1 VGSSQPDLITIGGL
15 PAHPIL
21 VHAVVVLLPL
31 AALGG
36 LIIALRARWRRRFG
50 PAVLLLTAV
59 GVAAVPLATTTGN
72 QLKAV
77 LPPNAAINRH
87 ADLGNNLL
95 PFALAFGVAVLL
107 LIIAGRLA
115 DRARDAALAST
126 GPGTATATASTGA
139 AASGHDHTD
148 RHGNQDR
155 DGKVPAARTW
165 RRVAIAAAAL
175 VAFTGVATT
184 AQVVRVG
191 HTGAAAV
198 WEGVGGP

>member
-107 LIIAGRLA
+107 LLIAGRLA
-115 DRARDAALAST
+115 DRERSADGAAT
-126 GPGTATATASTGA
+126 GGTA
-139 AASGHDHTD
+139 
-148 RHGNQDR
+148 
-155 DGKVPAARTW
+155 PAAGGLGGEAGADGGVRVTRTW
-165 RRVAIAAAAL
+165 RRVAIVAAAL
-175 VAFTGVATT
+175 VVVTGVAATV
-184 AQVVRVG
+184 QVVRVG
-191 HTGAAAV
+191 HSGSVAV
-198 WEGVGGP
+198 WQGVGGG